1 MEIQEI
7 LDTLK
12 SLGKEQ
18 TRKIY
23 RRHGVG
29 ENVYGVNTPDLKN
42 LQKKLKKQPD
52 LAPGL
57 WATGNHEARVLATM
71 IADPSKLDAAALDG
85 WAASLEGKGEI
96 GYLAGIASKTPAA
109 REVMD
114 RWIDSPN
121 EWIAS
126 TGWIVL
132 AHLARAGEV
141 SDADSE
147 AYLVRIERDL
157 QKSPNRVRYEMN
169 TALIAIGGSNPALEA
184 TAVAAAKRIGKVEV
198 DHGETGCETPEA
210 VSYIQKMVERRR
222 AKAS

>member
-1 MEIQEI
+1 MEIQEV

-23 RRHGVG
+23 RRHGAG

-71 IADPSKLDAAALDG
+71 IADPSKLDAGALDA
-85 WAASLEGKGEI
+85 WAASLDGKGETS
-96 GYLAGIASKTPAA
+96 YLAGIASKSPAA
-109 REVMD
+109 RQVME
-114 RWIDSPN
+114 RWIDSGS

-126 TGWIVL
+126 AGWVVL
-132 AHLARAGEV
+132 ALLAMAGQV

-147 AYLVRIERDL
+147 AYLARIERDL
-157 QKSPNRVRYEMN
+157 HASPNRVRHEMN
-169 TALIAIGGSNPALEA
+169 MALIAIGGSNPALEA
-184 TAVAAAKRIGKVEV
+184 KAVAAAKRIGKVEV
-198 DHGETGCETPEA
+198 DHGETDCKTPEA